1 MNNGGA
7 LVHDEWAYV
16 TRLLPVDLE
25 ETARAYGAIQRRRQI
40 TSASALLRLVLGY
53 ALCDWSLP
61 ITAASDELMGLGKMS
76 HVAVLK
82 RLRRAG
88 PWLGRLVAQWL
99 QDRGLV
105 RNLPAARLRLVDAT
119 TISRPGST
127 GADWRVHASYDAGT
141 GCFDHL
147 ELTDAHG
154 GESLQRFPLQP
165 DDVLLADRGYAH
177 TEALVGIAVAGSRFV
192 VRFPW
197 ATLPLHGADGA
208 AWDLMAFL
216 RELPDA
222 QADAREAY
230 LAGPGAV
237 QVRVVAVRKSP
248 EATAAARQKI
258 LRTAS
263 RKGKQVNPLT
273 LEYAAYVFVVTNLTA
288 EIASPAEVLELYRL
302 RWQIEMAFK
311 RLKSILQLDALRAK
325 DPELAKTYLFG
336 KLLGA
341 LIVDELTVRAQAFSP
356 WGFRLS

>member
-1 MNNGGA
+1 
-7 LVHDEWAYV
+7 
-16 TRLLPVDLE
+16 
-25 ETARAYGAIQRRRQI
+25 
-40 TSASALLRLVLGY
+40 
-53 ALCDWSLP
+53 
-61 ITAASDELMGLGKMS
+61 
-76 HVAVLK
+76 
-82 RLRRAG
+82 
-88 PWLGRLVAQWL
+88 
-99 QDRGLV
+99 
-105 RNLPAARLRLVDAT
+105 
-119 TISRPGST
+119 
-127 GADWRVHASYDAGT
+127 
-141 GCFDHL
+141 
-147 ELTDAHG
+147 
-154 GESLQRFPLQP
+154 LQRFPLQP

-248 EATAAARQKI
+248 EATVAARQKI

-311 RLKSILQLDALRAK
+311 RLKSILQLDALRGK